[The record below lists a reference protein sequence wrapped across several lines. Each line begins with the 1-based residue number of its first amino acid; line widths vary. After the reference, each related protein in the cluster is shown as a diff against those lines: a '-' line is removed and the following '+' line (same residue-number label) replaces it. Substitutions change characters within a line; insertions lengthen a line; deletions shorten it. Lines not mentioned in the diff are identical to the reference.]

1 MGQILTKRELEME
14 EVRKCLE
21 NHPLVESFAPADQA
35 HGEEGAAQVDIIDW
49 VVS

>member
-1 MGQILTKRELEME
+1 ME